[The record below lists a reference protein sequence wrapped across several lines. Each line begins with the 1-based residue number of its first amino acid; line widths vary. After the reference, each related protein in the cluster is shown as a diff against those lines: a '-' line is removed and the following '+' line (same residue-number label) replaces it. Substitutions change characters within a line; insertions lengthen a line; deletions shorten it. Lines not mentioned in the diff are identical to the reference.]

1 MRLVTRMHL
10 SDIQWAAGLVRKFT
24 SGKSLRDYQQD
35 VFLRS
40 SVERQFEI
48 IGGAMNKL
56 AALD

>member
-1 MRLVTRMHL
+1 MRLVTRMYL
-10 SDIQWAAGLVRKFT
+10 SDVQRAAGLVRKFT